1 MAGLKALNINTPPEE
16 EPHIYAED
24 DAAIYK
30 AIFGGDGVSTIGQ
43 ACKATVLSNNK
54 VRIADGVLCVD
65 GHMARIPY
73 GEYEDCEIMN
83 GQSGKNR
90 NDIIVAKF
98 ETTGTGGIDTMTCE
112 VIQGTAGETAVD
124 PELTQDDIYAG
135 GKVREYPLY
144 RVKIEGLSITAVE
157 QMFEIIPSNKD
168 LSNKL
173 GNLGQSAAIG
183 QYGSAWNVGT
193 SYQNAGSK
201 LPAVSNDLYE
211 TVSGNDAVIK
221 IKKPGTYLLLASS
234 EFGTNAGVGGTVWN
248 AIALESGT
256 EIARSCAYVYGGSA
270 TTVISHMLQVESSI
284 TIKLCSARS
293 AGSGT
298 IQNKGKDLLQ
308 CIKIL

>member
-1 MAGLKALNINTPPEE
+1 MIKMAGLKALNINTPPEA

-24 DAAIYK
+24 DATIYK
-30 AIFGGDGVSTIGQ
+30 AVFGGDGVSTIGQ

-144 RVKIEGLSITAVE
+144 RVKIDGLSITAVE
-157 QMFEIIPSNKD
+157 QMFKIIPSNKD
-168 LSNKL
+168 LSNKVAELNKNITSAVSFNKNITKMIGGSKIVTAKASTSVQVFTISEINAAL
-173 GNLGQSAAIG
+173 GVNDSNNENTIVSMANGDASVQPAHV
-183 QYGSAWNVGT
+183 GSSYSKGAWNAVFDRNA
-193 SYQNAGSK
+193 YAGSFRI
-201 LPAVSNDLYE
+201 NY
-211 TVSGNDAVIK
+211 VIF
-221 IKKPGTYLLLASS
+221 Y
-234 EFGTNAGVGGTVWN
+234 FG
-248 AIALESGT
+248 
-256 EIARSCAYVYGGSA
+256 
-270 TTVISHMLQVESSI
+270 
-284 TIKLCSARS
+284 K
-293 AGSGT
+293 
-298 IQNKGKDLLQ
+298 
-308 CIKIL
+308 

>member
-1 MAGLKALNINTPPEE
+1 MAGMKGITVNTAPEA

-24 DAAIYK
+24 DAAIYQ
-30 AIFGGDGVSTIGQ
+30 AIFGGDGVFTIGQ

-54 VRIADGVLCVD
+54 VRVADGVVCVG

-112 VIQGTAGETAVD
+112 TIHGTAGETAVD

-168 LSNKL
+168 LTDRLDKDYILAYGTWYANGTVIPLNDSYLNYRDIIIRTGWNNQNGGIRDHRLSIQKN
-173 GNLGQSAAIG
+173 GTTIYEIVPIYQATKYIG
-183 QYGSAWNVGT
+183 ILVVEFNPNRPNQ
-193 SYQNAGSK
+193 
-201 LPAVSNDLYE
+201 
-211 TVSGNDAVIK
+211 IK
-221 IKKPGTYLLLASS
+221 IVQSTGITSA
-234 EFGTNAGVGGTVWN
+234 
-248 AIALESGT
+248 
-256 EIARSCAYVYGGSA
+256 SA
-270 TTVISHMLQVESSI
+270 TTGIRNVMGR
-284 TIKLCSARS
+284 TKLS
-293 AGSGT
+293 
-298 IQNKGKDLLQ
+298 
-308 CIKIL
+308 

>member
-1 MAGLKALNINTPPEE
+1 MAGLKGLNTNTPPEA

-112 VIQGTAGETAVD
+112 VIRGTAGETAVD
-124 PELTQDDIYAG
+124 PKLTQDDIYKG
-135 GKVREYPLY
+135 GKVKEYPLY
-144 RVKIEGLSITAVE
+144 RVKIEGLNIVAVE
-157 QMFEIIPSNKD
+157 QIFAELKSANGLLEEILKKVGKTD
-168 LSNKL
+168 
-173 GNLGQSAAIG
+173 NLIELLTNNAKVVQDCLTQTGESGIYKWYNATNQPCTGGYILVFKYNDQMSFRIAIG
-183 QYGSAWNVGT
+183 NSGIYASIYRNGT
-193 SYQNAGSK
+193 SYGSW
-201 LPAVSNDLYE
+201 V
-211 TVSGNDAVIK
+211 K
-221 IKKPGTYLLLASS
+221 ICTYS
-234 EFGTNAGVGGTVWN
+234 
-248 AIALESGT
+248 
-256 EIARSCAYVYGGSA
+256 
-270 TTVISHMLQVESSI
+270 
-284 TIKLCSARS
+284 
-293 AGSGT
+293 
-298 IQNKGKDLLQ
+298 
-308 CIKIL
+308 